1 MGIYFTIFLSLLYL
15 VGVFVIPRW
24 RRKKIKKDWK
34 FFEILWF
41 SFCFIC
47 YVIFLEASLGSFF
60 FLIPLTFLL
69 IFLYAYF
76 KEKRRLI
83 NGLLFNLFLINGL
96 VYLAFLLFKTTN
108 PLLLVLA
115 IISSVVLLLCLL
127 FGVYALL
134 AFLYW
139 NAIVVLRKEG
149 RSLANL
155 LTLLLA
161 VSLTL
166 FLIFNYFSPRILPNW
181 ASTLFDIVPMTLFYF
196 VIVFYNFLTIS
207 IIYQFNQPKFNQDF
221 IIVLGAGLIDGRIV
235 SPLLGKRI
243 DKAIQFYHAQQ
254 AETARPPK
262 IIMSGGKGDDEHL
275 AEGTAMMAYAL
286 EKGLPEEDLLAET
299 NSTNT
304 LENMLFSKEI
314 MEQSFEGSSYRAIFT
329 TNNFHLFRAAL
340 FARMAGI
347 PANGI
352 GAKTAFYY
360 LPNAFLREFVAIIA
374 MHRKRHTL
382 VCLLIVLVM
391 VLLSLLQFV
400 LPQ

>member
-286 EKGLPEEDLLAET
+286 EKGLLKKIYLQKLILLTLWKICCFQKKLWNNLSRDPPIVRFLLRIISICSEQLYLLEWLESPLMVSVLKLL
-299 NSTNT
+299 STIYP
-304 LENMLFSKEI
+304 MLF
-314 MEQSFEGSSYRAIFT
+314 
-329 TNNFHLFRAAL
+329 
-340 FARMAGI
+340 
-347 PANGI
+347 
-352 GAKTAFYY
+352 
-360 LPNAFLREFVAIIA
+360 
-374 MHRKRHTL
+374 
-382 VCLLIVLVM
+382 
-391 VLLSLLQFV
+391 
-400 LPQ
+400 

>member
-15 VGVFVIPRW
+15 AGALYIPRW
-24 RRKKIKKDWK
+24 RQKKINKDWK

-41 SFCFIC
+41 SICFIC
-47 YVIFLEASLGSFF
+47 YVIFLEISLHSFF
-60 FLIPLTFLL
+60 FFIPL
-69 IFLYAYF
+69 IFLTIFLFSYF
-76 KEKRRLI
+76 MEKRRLL

-96 VYLAFLLFKTTN
+96 VYLAFLLFKTEN
-108 PLLLVLA
+108 PLLFVLA
-115 IISSVVLLLCLL
+115 VISGIVILLCLL
-127 FGVYALL
+127 LGVYALL
-134 AFLYW
+134 VFLYW

-161 VSLTL
+161 IGLTL

-181 ASTLFDIVPMTLFYF
+181 AASLFEILPLTLFYF

-207 IIYQFNQPKFNQDF
+207 VIYQFNQPKFNQDF
-221 IIVLGAGLIDGRIV
+221 IIVLGAGLIEGKIV

-243 DKAIQFYHAQQ
+243 DKAIQFYQAQQ
-254 AETARPPK
+254 AKTAKPPK
-262 IIMSGGKGDDEHL
+262 LIMSGGKGDDEHL

-286 EKGLPEEDLLAET
+286 EKGIPEEDLLTET

-314 MEQSFEGSSYRAIFT
+314 MEQTFEGSTYQAIFT

-340 FARMAGI
+340 FAKKAGV

-360 LPNAFLREFVAIIA
+360 LPNAFLREFIAIVV
-374 MHRKRHTL
+374 MHKKRHL
-382 VCLLIVLVM
+382 VVCLLITLVM
-391 VLLSLLQFV
+391 VLFSLIQFI
-400 LPQ
+400 LN